1 MSRGINHPTKFY
13 CKMKDSKEPN
23 TISASAMRAARD
35 VPLNASQLLYKSK
48 VKDIKDI
55 IQDKSE
61 LEVLRNEVPKLR
73 QYL

>member
-1 MSRGINHPTKFY
+1 M
-13 CKMKDSKEPN
+13 
-23 TISASAMRAARD
+23 ARD